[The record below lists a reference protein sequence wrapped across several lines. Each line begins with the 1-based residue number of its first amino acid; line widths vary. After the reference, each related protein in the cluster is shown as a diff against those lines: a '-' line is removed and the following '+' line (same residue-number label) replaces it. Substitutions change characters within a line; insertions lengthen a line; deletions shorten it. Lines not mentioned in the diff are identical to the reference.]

1 MSQKLLQR
9 LKQNTIKSMKNLFFS
24 LAFMLIGSFA
34 FANTE
39 VTSDIDVNKIESLI
53 NIDNLDL
60 PIEDLEAVLCGFTVN
75 FDDGTGGDP
84 NGPWGGSG
92 SFYYSN
98 NNCTWDDIFGMINTF
113 FPGWTSAIIRF

>member
-1 MSQKLLQR
+1 M
-9 LKQNTIKSMKNLFFS
+9 QNKIDSMKNVFFS

-39 VTSDIDVNKIESLI
+39 VTSDIDINKIESLI
-53 NIDNLDL
+53 NVDNLDL
-60 PIEDLEAVLCGFTVN
+60 PSKESEALVCGFTVN

-84 NGPWGGSG
+84 YGPWGGSG

-98 NNCTWDDIFGMINTF
+98 DDCTWDDIFDMF
-113 FPGWTSAIIRF
+113 DLVLPGWTSAIIRF